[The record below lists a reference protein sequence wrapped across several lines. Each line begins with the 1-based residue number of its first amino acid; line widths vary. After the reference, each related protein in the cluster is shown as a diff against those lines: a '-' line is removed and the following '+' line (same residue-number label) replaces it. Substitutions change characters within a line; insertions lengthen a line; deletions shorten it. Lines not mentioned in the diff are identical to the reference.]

1 MFNDDEYF
9 SNKDIFVN
17 DIEKMNNSSPLKHLK
32 ELYNSSK
39 IIYS

>member
-17 DIEKMNNSSPLKHLK
+17 DIEKMNNSSPLKPWK
-32 ELYNSSK
+32 EL
-39 IIYS
+39 